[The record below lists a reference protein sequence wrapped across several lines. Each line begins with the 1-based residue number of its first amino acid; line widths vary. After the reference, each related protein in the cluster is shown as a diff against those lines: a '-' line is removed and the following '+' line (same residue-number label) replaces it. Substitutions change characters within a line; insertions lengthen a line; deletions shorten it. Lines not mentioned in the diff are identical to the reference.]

1 MGIGSGIADVIQ
13 SFWRRVFKP
22 ALPAGDA
29 AKKQITKEATAQES
43 KGTAAKKKTIKAD
56 DKARPKGATQTV
68 VRKDFLGLSFAGFHK
83 VSYQE
88 WGSGGVSS
96 SNGKAVNSKSSST
109 GLATQACPLICVHGL
124 TRNSHDFDKLAAK
137 ISQSRL
143 VVCPDIVGRGQ
154 SGWLSNGA
162 LYDNIQ
168 YNADM
173 NALIARLG
181 CDEVD
186 WLGTSMGG
194 LIGMMLAA
202 SENSPI
208 RRLIL
213 NDIGPYISYGSLKRI
228 GNYVGKAPEFSDLKE
243 AENYLREIHAPF
255 APMND
260 DDWRDMAAT
269 GVRENENG
277 KLTLN
282 YDPKIGDPL
291 RAGLTGFD
299 VNLWPLWDMIKCPV
313 LVFRGAE
320 SDLLTA
326 EITDKMS
333 KRGPCASIVEIDGAG
348 HAPTLNSE
356 EDIELIEEWLNES
369 R

>member
-1 MGIGSGIADVIQ
+1 MGIGREILDNLQ
-13 SFWRRVFKP
+13 SFWRRIFKP
-22 ALPAGDA
+22 ALDREGGPTKKVSANGA
-29 AKKQITKEATAQES
+29 AEQKIATKKPVKKES
-43 KGTAAKKKTIKAD
+43 KVRKRVVPD
-56 DKARPKGATQTV
+56 DV

-88 WGSGGVSS
+88 WGGSRSLS
-96 SNGKAVNSKSSST
+96 RNGTADQGAKVKSVVGSDNEP
-109 GLATQACPLICVHGL
+109 CPLVCVHGL

-137 ISQSRL
+137 ISQSRR

-154 SGWLSNGA
+154 SDWLANGA

-173 NALIARLG
+173 NALIARIG
-181 CDEVD
+181 SDEVD

-202 SENSPI
+202 SAKSPI

-213 NDIGPYISYGSLKRI
+213 NDIGPYISYASLKRI
-228 GNYVGKAPEFSDLKE
+228 GNYVGAGPEFADLDE
-243 AENYLREIHAPF
+243 AETYLREIHAPF

-260 DDWRDMAAT
+260 EDWQDMAT
-269 GVRENENG
+269 LGTREIENG
-277 KLTLN
+277 KLVLN

-291 RAGLTGFD
+291 RGGLTGFD

-313 LVFRGAE
+313 LVFRGKQ

-333 KRGPCASIVEIDGAG
+333 KRGPCVSIVEIEGAG
-348 HAPTLNSE
+348 HAPTLNSP
-356 EDIELIEEWLNES
+356 EDIELIEDWLNQT
-369 R
+369 